1 MKISHKWL
9 SEFVQ
14 LDQSWTPERVSEVL
28 TDLGLEVEHIDDQA
42 RTLDR
47 FVVGYVI
54 SCEKHP
60 KADKLTVCSVDVG
73 EAEPRTICCGA
84 PNVAAGQFVP
94 VALDGAVVP
103 NGGFTIAKRQLRGVD
118 SNGMICSRA
127 ELGYEDS
134 GTGIWELGTSTQ
146 PPTTNHQPGTAL
158 AEFVG
163 ATDVIYDVAITP
175 NRADCNSHVGIAR
188 DLAAYLSVASGEQQV
203 ASIKQQVASSE
214 QLATHAL
221 RASDNEP
228 PLKPGLLSV
237 DAVLAPRYA
246 LQRISNVRIVPSPEW
261 MQERLR
267 AVGVR
272 PRNIVVDATNYV
284 NMELG
289 QPLHAFDA
297 KKLRGGAIQ
306 VKTATAGETFTTLDG
321 KERTLDAE
329 MLMICDAE
337 GPVAI
342 AGVMGGQ
349 NSEIDDNTTD
359 IVLESAYF
367 DPRSIRR
374 TAKKLGLNTDASYRF
389 ERGIDIGNVLGALQ
403 RAVDLI
409 VEFSGGIPSE
419 VVEQYPAPFQQA
431 VVRCRYAR
439 MRDVN
444 GIDVDDATIN
454 LMLTSIGCE
463 VVSEDA
469 ESVTVRIPTWR
480 VDITAEIDLA
490 EEVMRLYG
498 INNVPSAEYG
508 RVNMTGNTL
517 HPSTRAVGGRQEL
530 LTRNAIRT
538 KLVARGYTDCITSV
552 LTSPETAAIGGGA
565 VVTLK
570 NALGSESSALRTSL
584 IPGLL
589 VSASRNLRHGA
600 GNVRLMEI
608 GQVFAHAPTAELGVE
623 QQERLVLLSAGTTG
637 RHWSAPE
644 REIDLYDVLGDLG
657 VVDSIQVAPAQGPAD
672 GVWSVNTVDVF
683 INGVKVGKAGEL
695 ESALCKAFD
704 LSAAYAADVDVRG
717 ILRASITRV
726 KKYVP
731 VGQYPTVQRD
741 LALIV
746 SEGVQAG
753 SLVEVVG
760 KNAGENYRGAEV
772 FDVFRD
778 EQHVGAGMK
787 SVAVNITFR
796 SDERTLVDEEID
808 ASVRAIIDGAK
819 RELGA
824 RVRGGDDPSR
834 SEGQ

>member
-1 MKISHKWL
+1 MKISHAWL
-9 SEFVQ
+9 QEFVQ
-14 LDQSWTPERVSEVL
+14 LDQSWTPDRVSEVL

-42 RTLDR
+42 RALDR
-47 FVVGYVI
+47 FVVGHVL

-73 EAEPRTICCGA
+73 EPEPRTICCGA
-84 PNVAAGQFVP
+84 PNVAAGQYVP
-94 VALDGAVVP
+94 VALDGAIVP
-103 NGGFTIAKRQLRGVD
+103 NGGFKIEKRTLRGVE

-127 ELGYEDS
+127 ELNLDDDHS
-134 GTGIWELGTSTQ
+134 GIWVLSDVHR
-146 PPTTNHQPGTAL
+146 PASDALRTASDVIRIGMSL
-158 AEFVG
+158 AEFLG
-163 ATDVIYDVAITP
+163 TTDVIYDVAITP
-175 NRADCNSHVGIAR
+175 NRADCNSHLGIAR
-188 DLAAYLSVASGEQQV
+188 DLAAFIAVS
-203 ASIKQQVASSE
+203 SSE
-214 QLATHAL
+214 Q
-221 RASDNEP
+221 RVASVVSPSEDSAP
-228 PLKPGLLSV
+228 HMTKSPLNPQILSV
-237 DAVLAPRYA
+237 DPSLAPRYA
-246 LQRISNVRIVPSPEW
+246 LQRIAGVRIVPSPEW

-272 PRNIVVDATNYV
+272 PRNIVVDVTNYV

-297 KKLRGGAIQ
+297 MKLRGGAIQ

-321 KERTLDAE
+321 KERTLDAD

-337 GPVAI
+337 GPVAV

-389 ERGIDIGNVLGALQ
+389 ERGIDIGNVLGALK
-403 RAVDLI
+403 RAVDMI
-409 VEFSGGIPSE
+409 VEFSGGSPSE
-419 VVEQYPAPFQQA
+419 VVELYPAPFQES
-431 VVRCRYAR
+431 VVRCRYSR

-444 GIDVDDATIN
+444 GIDVDDATIR

-480 VDITAEIDLA
+480 VDISAEIDLA

-530 LTRNAIRT
+530 LTRNSIRT

-570 NALGSESSALRTSL
+570 NALGSESSALRTSM

-589 VSASRNLRHGA
+589 ASASRNLRHGA
-600 GNVRLMEI
+600 GQVRLMEI
-608 GQVFAHAPTAELGVE
+608 GQVFVHAPAAELGVE
-623 QQERLVLLSAGTTG
+623 QQERLTLVVAGTTG

-644 REIDLYDVLGDLG
+644 RALDLFDVLGDLG
-657 VVDSIQVAPAQGPAD
+657 VVDSIQVAPTQGPAD
-672 GVWSVNTVDVF
+672 GVWSINTVDVF
-683 INGVKVGKAGEL
+683 VNGVKVGKAGEL
-695 ESALCKAFD
+695 EPAMLAAFD
-704 LSAAYAADVDVRG
+704 LSTAYAVELDVRG
-717 ILRASITRV
+717 ILRGSLSRV
-726 KKYVP
+726 RKYVP

-753 SLVEVVG
+753 SLIEVVS
-760 KNAGENYRGAEV
+760 KHAGAIYRGAEV

-808 ASVRAIIDGAK
+808 ASIRSIIEAAK

-824 RVRGGDDPSR
+824 RVRGADDQSK
-834 SEGQ
+834 SEG